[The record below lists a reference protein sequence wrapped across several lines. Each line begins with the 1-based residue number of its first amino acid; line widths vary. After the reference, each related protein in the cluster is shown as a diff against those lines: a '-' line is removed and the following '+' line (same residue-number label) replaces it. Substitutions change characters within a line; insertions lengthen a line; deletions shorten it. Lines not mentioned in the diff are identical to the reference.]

1 VELGLTTIPKFPMD
15 ATDRNRTSPFA
26 FTGNKFEFRMVGS
39 SQSLAGPN
47 TMLNAAVSEVLGEVA
62 DRLESCKDVTAEVSA
77 IIKEFYKAHKR
88 IIFNGN
94 GYCGSWIEDA
104 QKRKLPN
111 LTNTVEA
118 LSHLND
124 DEYVKL
130 FSKHGIFSP
139 AELRSRQEIYLETY
153 SKQINIEAGIML
165 DLAMRMIVPAAN
177 RYLGELSSTYSS
189 LASLGIEA
197 KNQKSLID
205 EIAEHIDE
213 MIDASDVLERKIAIA
228 FAREDDALEQA
239 KAYREEVIPAMA
251 ALREIGDHIERH
263 VDDQHWPMP
272 TYEDMLFRL

>member
-1 VELGLTTIPKFPMD
+1 
-15 ATDRNRTSPFA
+15 
-26 FTGNKFEFRMVGS
+26 MVGS

-47 TMLNAAVSEVLGEVA
+47 TMLNAAVSEVLSEVA
-62 DRLESCKDVTAEVSA
+62 ARLESCTDITAEVSA
-77 IIKEFYKAHKR
+77 IIKEFYKDHRR

-94 GYCGSWIEDA
+94 GYCGTWIDDA
-104 QKRKLPN
+104 LKRKLPN

-124 DEYVKL
+124 EQYVKL
-130 FSKHGIFSP
+130 FAKHGIFSP

-165 DLAMRMIVPAAN
+165 DMAMRMIVPAAN
-177 RYLGELSSTYSS
+177 RYLGELSETYASI
-189 LASLGIEA
+189 ASLGIET
-197 KNQKSLID
+197 KSQKKLIE

-213 MIDASDVLERKIAIA
+213 MIEASDVLEQKIALA
-228 FAREDDALEQA
+228 FAREEDALEQA

-263 VDDQHWPMP
+263 IDDQHWPMP